1 MLKKLFL
8 FALIILSFS
17 TIFAQEETEPASASA
32 ITEMKLPSGA
42 ARLLPSSIPPEINS
56 GLEEIIEAGKGKI
69 VGGERE
75 VLAWTGGGYK
85 KGSAPNL
92 VKQIE
97 NNLKAKGWEYEAGA
111 KESGVTFFSA
121 LRESPSKRAVLGF
134 FIADND
140 GLLLAWTEVLAADSA
155 SANKSEIETETQIET
170 RNKTEIEDEPV
181 KNTSNKSFKNDDS
194 LNNLTG
200 KWEKKS
206 SGMSS
211 YSNGVYKGSSGNYES
226 YTIYADGRVEYTS
239 LIAVQNYGCRLEAF
253 GQSKGRV
260 AVNGSQLRMNL
271 SAGTIK
277 RDDSCSPSKNYT
289 NPTKATNFSY
299 DWKIEKDG
307 YGNVQLVLTEGDG
320 KVYYYRRAK

>member
-1 MLKKLFL
+1 MLRKLFL
-8 FALIILSFS
+8 FALILLSFS
-17 TIFAQEETEPASASA
+17 TTFAQEETEPASASA
-32 ITEMKLPSGA
+32 ITEMKLPAGA
-42 ARLLPSSIPPEINS
+42 VRVLSSSIPAEIKS
-56 GLEEIIEAGKGKI
+56 GLEQIVEAGKGKI

-111 KESGVTFFSA
+111 KESSVMFFSA
-121 LRESPSKRAVLGF
+121 LRESPSRRAVLGF

-140 GLLLAWTEVLAADSA
+140 GLILAWTEVLSADS
-155 SANKSEIETETQIET
+155 SSQN
-170 RNKTEIEDEPV
+170 EDEPTKIMPDNST
-181 KNTSNKSFKNDDS
+181 KNGGTLRD
-194 LNNLTG
+194 LVG
-200 KWEKKS
+200 KWEKKT

-211 YSNGVYKGSSGNYES
+211 YSNGNYQGSSGNYES
-226 YTIYADGRVEYTS
+226 YTIYADGRVEYAS

-260 AVNGSQLRMNL
+260 VVNGSQLTMNL
-271 SAGTIK
+271 GDGTIK

-307 YGNVQLVLTEGDG
+307 YGNIQLALTETDG
-320 KVYYYRRAK
+320 KIYYYRRAK

>member
-1 MLKKLFL
+1 MLGKLFL
-8 FALIILSFS
+8 FALILLLFS
-17 TIFAQEETEPASASA
+17 TIFAQEKTEPASASA
-32 ITEMKLPSGA
+32 ITKMKLPSGA
-42 ARLLPSSIPPEINS
+42 VRVLRSSIPAEINS
-56 GLEEIIEAGKGKI
+56 GFEQIFEAGKGKI

-75 VLAWTGGGYK
+75 VLAWTGDSYK

-92 VKQIE
+92 VKQIK
-97 NNLKAKGWEYEAGA
+97 NNLKAQGWEYEVGA
-111 KESGVTFFSA
+111 EESGVTFFSA
-121 LRESPSKRAVLGF
+121 LRESPSRRAVLGF
-134 FIADND
+134 FIADKD
-140 GLLLAWTEVLAADSA
+140 GLLLAWTEVLSADSA
-155 SANKSEIETETQIET
+155 SQNKSENETET
-170 RNKTEIEDEPV
+170 RNQTEIKDEPV
-181 KNTSNKSFKNDDS
+181 KNTSNKSVKNSSS
-194 LNNLTG
+194 LNNLIG

-211 YSNGVYKGSSGNYES
+211 YSNGVYKGSSSNYES

-260 AVNGSQLRMNL
+260 VVNGSQLTMNL
-271 SAGTIK
+271 GAGTIK

-307 YGNVQLVLTEGDG
+307 YGNTQLVLTEADG